1 MLLLLSSLFIQ
12 ELMREQP
19 NDLAKSWIEFS
30 ILFSI
35 SVLIVYNV
43 VYVTY
48 TVCIN
53 RKEKKRLA
61 KLTK

>member
-1 MLLLLSSLFIQ
+1 
-12 ELMREQP
+12 MREQP
-19 NDLAKSWIEFS
+19 NDLAIQWIEFT

-48 TVCIN
+48 SVCIN

-61 KLTK
+61 